1 MRPRKDQNK
10 RQLTQTSYD
19 DVHLTSP
26 TEGPEQLAPDSELR
40 EHLGGDWIS

>member
-26 TEGPEQLAPDSELR
+26 TEGPEQLALDSELR
-40 EHLGGDWIS
+40 EHLGGGWIG